1 MKFSFR
7 RTIDR
12 RVMNQWLEVVQTAFR
27 LEFSE
32 EQDAIIV
39 G

>member
-12 RVMNQWLEVVQTAFR
+12 RVMNQWLEVVQIAFR